1 MATFVLSDVDVF
13 TNGYEFSS
21 QVNTITVTAEA
32 ASVPTDNF
40 GDAGWASALGGIKMG
55 MIEYGGFASH
65 GSAEISTILGSGGVL
80 GDGSTLVSV
89 TPSNTENEPAFTLN
103 AVEVSMTEVGGTIGE
118 AAPITASF
126 ANGNAQAYGLLAGR
140 LLATNASRTA
150 SSASTGYQYGAL
162 TATQKMF
169 SALHVVSVS
178 GTNPTLDLIVQSD
191 DNSGFSSAT
200 SRITH
205 TQATTITSELLSVS
219 GAVTDDYWRSSWTI
233 GGTNTPTFRFVNII
247 ALV

>member
-1 MATFVLSDVDVF
+1 MATFILSDVDVF

-21 QVNTITVTAEA
+21 QVNTVTVTAEA
-32 ASVPTDNF
+32 APVDVTNF
-40 GDAGWASALGGIKMG
+40 GASGWASALGGIKTG

-65 GSAEISTILGSGGVL
+65 GSAEISSILGSSGVL

-103 AVEVSMTEVGGTIGE
+103 SVETSVTEVGGTIGE

-140 LLATNASRTA
+140 LIATNASRTA
-150 SSASTGYQYGAL
+150 TATSTGYQYGAL
-162 TATQKMF
+162 SATQKMF
-169 SALHVVSVS
+169 SALHVVSAS
-178 GTNPTLDLIVQSD
+178 GTNPTLDVVIQSD

-205 TQATTITSELLSVS
+205 TQATGITSELLSVS
-219 GAVTDDYWRSSWTI
+219 GAVTDDYWRASWTI
-233 GGTNTPTFRFVNII
+233 GGTNTPTFRFVVIL